1 MKFQT
6 SKKLMNIM
14 QMLQSAAVVFLAP
27 SFTGYKGDSSTE
39 AVNTKCMRMTYINEG
54 HCNMD
59 IGHKF
64 LCQIYQ
70 TRLEANTFR
79 TFEFTNCISCIQ

>member
-1 MKFQT
+1 
-6 SKKLMNIM
+6 M
-14 QMLQSAAVVFLAP
+14 QMLLSAAVVFLPA
-27 SFTGYKGDSSTE
+27 SQSYHVLQVIKVTAQRKLLIQNVCG
-39 AVNTKCMRMTYINEG
+39 EG

-79 TFEFTNCISCIQ
+79 TFEFTNCSS